1 MKQTNPGTQPGFTK
15 RMIQPMEKRLT
26 RSTNNQMIAGVAAGI
41 ANYFNVDPTIV
52 RLIFVVTALTGGP
65 GILAYLIMWV
75 LMPED
80 VGGEK
85 MA

>member
-1 MKQTNPGTQPGFTK
+1 
-15 RMIQPMEKRLT
+15 MEKRLP

-52 RLIFVVTALTGGP
+52 RLIFVVTALAGGP
-65 GILAYLIMWV
+65 GILAYLIMWL

>member
-1 MKQTNPGTQPGFTK
+1 
-15 RMIQPMEKRLT
+15 MEKRLT

-41 ANYFNVDPTIV
+41 ANYFNIDPTIV
-52 RLIFVVTALTGGP
+52 RLIFVITALTGGP
-65 GILAYLIMWV
+65 GIVAYLIMWL

-80 VGGEK
+80 ISGEK

>member
-1 MKQTNPGTQPGFTK
+1 
-15 RMIQPMEKRLT
+15 MEKRLT

-41 ANYFNVDPTIV
+41 ANYFSIDPTIV

>member
-1 MKQTNPGTQPGFTK
+1 
-15 RMIQPMEKRLT
+15 MEKRLT

-41 ANYFNVDPTIV
+41 ANYFNIDPTIV

-65 GILAYLIMWV
+65 GILAYLIMWL

>member
-1 MKQTNPGTQPGFTK
+1 
-15 RMIQPMEKRLT
+15 MEKRLT

-41 ANYFNVDPTIV
+41 ANYFNIDPTIV
-52 RLIFVVTALTGGP
+52 RLIFVITALTGGP
-65 GILAYLIMWV
+65 GIVAYLIMWV

-80 VGGEK
+80 ISGEK

>member
-1 MKQTNPGTQPGFTK
+1 
-15 RMIQPMEKRLT
+15 MEKRLT

-41 ANYFNVDPTIV
+41 ANYFNIDSTIV

>member
-1 MKQTNPGTQPGFTK
+1 
-15 RMIQPMEKRLT
+15 MEKRLT

-52 RLIFVVTALTGGP
+52 RLIFVVTALAGGP
-65 GILAYLIMWV
+65 GILAYLIMWL